1 MFDSKKEMSKL
12 LVCLPFFII
21 SPYSTHLLGQEKRWC
36 SWYLDE
42 CHKVYLT
49 FFLLSISCT
58 GFFPWTVTTKPSSAY
73 HWQCSSGSLQLE
85 LLHWFWKK
93 NILLERR
100 HLVAVAIYLFISSLV
115 LCVLTQ
121 GCLSTSLYTG
131 PGWPEWGWWRAWCF
145 TDTSCSILMLLSFT
159 MKFFLQSLVVIALKI
174 CLENYTWQSY

>member
-1 MFDSKKEMSKL
+1 MSKL

-93 NILLERR
+93 KHFVGEETSSCCCHLSVHQFPGPLCFNTGVSKYFSVYWTWMTWMGVVEGMVFHRHILFYTDVTFFHYEVFLAK
-100 HLVAVAIYLFISSLV
+100 L
-115 LCVLTQ
+115 
-121 GCLSTSLYTG
+121 GCH
-131 PGWPEWGWWRAWCF
+131 
-145 TDTSCSILMLLSFT
+145 CS
-159 MKFFLQSLVVIALKI
+159 
-174 CLENYTWQSY
+174 